1 MTRQADARY
10 LRLFLT
16 VWRQKWKER
25 KQAAWR
31 RQMRNNMKIVR
42 ERHDLNLQKALF
54 IKWFNAYQMIRLEKE
69 LKARW
74 LSKYLDRWKTRCSEV
89 QSLDNIAQ
97 QVAVANGN
105 KSVRQ
110 HFNLWR
116 RMLLLKDMERHMAE
130 VVRIRRLAFFMTVWQ
145 KRL

>member
-1 MTRQADARY
+1 MSRQADARY

-16 VWRQKWKER
+16 VWRSKWKER

-31 RQMRNNMKIVR
+31 RQMRNNMKTVR
-42 ERHDLNLQKALF
+42 ERHDLNLQRVLF
-54 IKWFNAYQMIRLEKE
+54 VRWSAAHQMVCLEKE

-74 LSKYLDRWKTRCSEV
+74 LSKYLDRSKTRCSEI
-89 QSLDNIAQ
+89 QSLDHIAN
-97 QVAVANGN
+97 QVAVTNEN

-130 VVRIRRLAFFMTVWQ
+130 AVRVRRLAFFMTVWQ
-145 KRL
+145 RRL